1 MMEVA
6 QEGSLLPEFLYGLL
20 ARRGLMELL
29 HCHVG
34 TVIPREIYN
43 SGRSG
48 TDLGDEEGARKE
60 RRGGEGREGGGEGR
74 GDRRKGTRNRDT
86 ARDK

>member
-48 TDLGDEEGARKE
+48 TDLGG
-60 RRGGEGREGGGEGR
+60 
-74 GDRRKGTRNRDT
+74 
-86 ARDK
+86 